1 MKLDE
6 YKQMVEAQ
14 RLASLGKG
22 LEALMKSKAIQ
33 EKIRETQAKLAGAG
47 GKGKSLKAKYRR
59 AKRDEAAE
67 AMGAIGDVSAKPI
80 LERFLK
86 DENIE
91 VSESCEVALDL
102 LNWCQTIEWEEAS
115 W

>member
-33 EKIRETQAKLAGAG
+33 AQMKE
-47 GKGKSLKAKYRR
+47 
-59 AKRDEAAE
+59 
-67 AMGAIGDVSAKPI
+67 
-80 LERFLK
+80 
-86 DENIE
+86 
-91 VSESCEVALDL
+91 ESK
-102 LNWCQTIEWEEAS
+102 
-115 W
+115 